1 MARRNEMELVL
12 VGKDEATPQLKTRV
26 KGLET
31 QSKGFAATWKQ
42 HWLSNTAIVL
52 GAVIA
57 VKKIGDAFVGAI
69 KSAVDFESAFA
80 GVRKTVDATEAEFAQ
95 LSTGLRE
102 MAKNIPVTAVEL
114 AKIQEIAG
122 QLGVSGV
129 KNLQKFTETIAKIA
143 VTTNLTREAAATNFA
158 RIANIMQEPLDNVDR
173 MGASIVDLGNNFATT
188 EAEITEFANRIAG
201 AGQVAGLTTADI
213 MGFGAAFSSVGVRAE
228 RGGTAVSK
236 ALIMM
241 GTAVAEGGEKLEDFA
256 DIAGLTSE
264 EFVTAY
270 KENAGRAFALFIEG
284 LGKAGLKGAEI
295 LKELEL
301 GDQRLVQSFLSVG
314 GASGILTDALDKS
327 SKAYEE
333 NNALNEE
340 AEKRFATTA
349 SQIEI
354 FKNNVN
360 DLNISLGDTFLPIL
374 NDILPALTGVIE
386 KLQSLTEED
395 VQRWTAIGLISSDPM
410 HALSIAAEMVIN
422 RIKALAGA
430 KEEQVAG
437 LSVSLEQEV
446 ALVKKAE
453 ESKTKLIIK
462 ENKKKTKA
470 EIEAEK
476 DKMAMRRQANIDNA
490 NMLKQT
496 LTMAAAENEKFAIL
510 LQVYNI
516 GEAIMNTALGVTQAL
531 ASYPPPLSFVMAAL
545 VSAMGAAQVG
555 IITAQTFGGA
565 MAKGGE
571 GIVDKPTWFLAGEA
585 GPERFN
591 FAPIG
596 KERSGS
602 SIQIFIEINNPIVRS
617 DDDIDTLV
625 EEISTKL
632 AQEAERI

>member
-531 ASYPPPLSFVMAAL
+531 ASYPPPLSFVMAAA
-545 VSAMGAAQVG
+545 VAAMGAAQVG
-555 IITAQTFGGA
+555 IIASQGFAEGTDSVPARVSPGEMIFPRTMADAIRAGDISVSGRNAGG
-565 MAKGGE
+565 
-571 GIVDKPTWFLAGEA
+571 
-585 GPERFN
+585 
-591 FAPIG
+591 PI
-596 KERSGS
+596 
-602 SIQIFIEINNPIVRS
+602 QVFVEINNPVVRS
-617 DDDIDTLV
+617 DDDIDTLI
-625 EEISTKL
+625 EEVSTRL
-632 AQEAERI
+632 AQEVERI